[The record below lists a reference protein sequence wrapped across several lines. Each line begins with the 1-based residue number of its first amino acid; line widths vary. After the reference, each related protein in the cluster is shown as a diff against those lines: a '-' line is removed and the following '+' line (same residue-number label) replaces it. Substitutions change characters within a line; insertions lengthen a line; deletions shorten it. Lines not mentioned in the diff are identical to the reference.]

1 MLEVY
6 GRSGC
11 EYCTKAQKLL
21 EEKKIPYNYIQL
33 GVDITKDQF
42 IEMFPEQKTV
52 PVIVAH
58 GMKLGGY
65 SELVDYV
72 EETSGGYGEDFN

>member
-11 EYCTKAQKLL
+11 EYCSRAQQLL

-33 GVDITKDQF
+33 GIDISKEEFLQK
-42 IEMFPEQKTV
+42 FPDQKTV
-52 PVIVAH
+52 PVIVAY
-58 GMKLGGY
+58 GMKVGGY